1 MKRRVFGVLV
11 VMLSSAAGALAHHS
25 FAAAYRE
32 DQKVKLEAEIVQ
44 VSFRNPHSFVQI
56 MAKDEKGVM
65 QKWSIEWGAAAQ
77 LAQQGVSRNDLK
89 PGDKVIVTA
98 DPSRDPT
105 DHRLRMRT
113 IERPSDGWKYG
124 GNFD

>member
-1 MKRRVFGVLV
+1 MKSKVFALLLVAACGV
-11 VMLSSAAGALAHHS
+11 SAASAHHS

-32 DQKVKLEAEIVQ
+32 DAKVTIEGDVVQ
-44 VSFRNPHSFVQI
+44 MSFRNPHSFLQVN
-56 MAKDEKGVM
+56 AKDDKGAM

-77 LAQQGVSRNDLK
+77 LAQQGVNRDTLK
-89 PGDKVIVTA
+89 PGDHVIITA
-98 DPSRDPT
+98 DPSRDAS

>member
-1 MKRRVFGVLV
+1 MRLTMSALLV
-11 VMLSSAAGALAHHS
+11 IAACGAPAVYAHHS

-32 DQKVKLEAEIVQ
+32 EMKVTIEAEVVQ
-44 VSFRNPHSFVQI
+44 LAFRNPHSFLQVN
-56 MAKDEKGVM
+56 AKDDKGVM
-65 QKWSIEWGAAAQ
+65 QKWSVEWGAAAQ
-77 LAQQGVSRNDLK
+77 LVQQGVARDTLK
-89 PGDKVIVTA
+89 PGDKGIITA

-124 GNFD
+124 ASFD

>member
-1 MKRRVFGVLV
+1 MKSTVWALLIV
-11 VMLSSAAGALAHHS
+11 AACGAPAVYAHHS

-32 DQKVKLEAEIVQ
+32 ELKVTIQGEVVQ
-44 VSFRNPHSFVQI
+44 MSFRNPHSFLQVN
-56 MAKDEKGVM
+56 AKDENGVM

-77 LAQQGVSRNDLK
+77 LAQQGVARDTLK
-89 PGDKVIVTA
+89 PGDFVIVTA

-124 GNFD
+124 ANFD

>member
-1 MKRRVFGVLV
+1 MRSKAFALLLV
-11 VMLSSAAGALAHHS
+11 AASGASAASAHHS

-32 DQKVKLEAEIVQ
+32 DAKVTIEGDVVQ
-44 VSFRNPHSFVQI
+44 MSFRNPHSFLQVN
-56 MAKDEKGVM
+56 AKDDKGAM

-77 LAQQGVSRNDLK
+77 LAQQGVNRDTLK
-89 PGDKVIVTA
+89 PGDHVIITA

>member
-1 MKRRVFGVLV
+1 MKSLV
-11 VMLSSAAGALAHHS
+11 SALLIAAACGAPAVYAHHS

-32 DQKVKLEAEIVQ
+32 ELKVTIQGEVVQ
-44 VSFRNPHSFVQI
+44 MSFRNPHSFLQVN
-56 MAKDEKGVM
+56 AKDENGVM

-77 LAQQGVSRNDLK
+77 LAQQGVARDTLK
-89 PGDKVIVTA
+89 PGDVVIVTA

-124 GNFD
+124 ANFD

>member
-1 MKRRVFGVLV
+1 MKCTLSTVLVIGVFGVPY
-11 VMLSSAAGALAHHS
+11 AYAHHS

-32 DQKVKLEAEIVQ
+32 DQKVSIDGEVVQ
-44 VSFRNPHSFVQI
+44 MTFRNPHSFLQVS
-56 MAKDEKGVM
+56 AKDDKGEM

-77 LAQQGVSRNDLK
+77 LAQQGVTRETLK
-89 PGDKVIVTA
+89 PGDHVIITA
-98 DPSRDPT
+98 DPSRNPT

-124 GNFD
+124 ASFD